1 MMLGREVDA
10 RKWASVARTPGFH
23 ARLLGGYYGEETM
36 VRAEPLRGIQAA
48 TAQNDVCRRF
58 ARFLWTGD
66 FPDSIQICAHV
77 PQLFPETKF
86 ANTETLGHDRTW
98 SNT

>member
-1 MMLGREVDA
+1 MMLGRKVDA

-58 ARFLWTGD
+58 ARFFVDRRLQ
-66 FPDSIQICAHV
+66 DSIQICAHV
-77 PQLFPETKF
+77 PQPFPETKF
-86 ANTETLGHDRTW
+86 ANI
-98 SNT
+98 